1 MQSSATVLN
10 GSQDLLEVFN
20 FSTEEKKKQFKNK
33 PEIQKKKKQASE
45 LSLVSGTKAYI
56 SQVGWKGK
64 G

>member
-33 PEIQKKKKQASE
+33 PEIQKKKKTGQ
-45 LSLVSGTKAYI
+45 
-56 SQVGWKGK
+56 
-64 G
+64 